1 MAGDGPARRIPI
13 PDWMT
18 PASLQHLLDTLGDC
32 RFVGGAPRDTLLGRP
47 VGDLDL
53 ATPLLPEEVIDRL
66 GQAGFRVIPTGL
78 AHGTVTAILPSGPVE
93 ITTLRRD
100 IATDG
105 RHAAVAFTDD
115 WAADA
120 ARRDFTMNALY
131 LNRTGGIWDPLGHG
145 IDDCLAGIVRFVG
158 APGARI
164 DEDFLRILRLYRFQ
178 AHYGRTPIERETRL
192 ACCRR
197 AGKLS
202 RLSGERIRV
211 ELLKLLQAPAPVPAL
226 TALAQDGVWRKI
238 GLPEPMMLNQLSRLI
253 RVEPEIDPLR
263 RFASLLRADPGRAA
277 TRLRFSNAQRARLDL
292 MMTGDIPAPEAPASD
307 HHNALFKLGS
317 DVYRDLALLSVARG
331 RDPGALGGQIAAAQ
345 SWPIPRL
352 PVRGADLLTLGLK
365 PGPAVSATLKS
376 VEIWWAG
383 SDFVP
388 NRAAC
393 LEKAKNLIENQYP
406 INLNLL

>member
-1 MAGDGPARRIPI
+1 MAGDGPARSIPI

-18 PASLQHLLDTLGDC
+18 PAPLQHLLDTLGDS

-53 ATPLLPEEVIDRL
+53 ATPSLPEEIMGRL

-78 AHGTVTAILPSGPVE
+78 AHGTVTAILPSGPIE

-100 IATDG
+100 VATDG
-105 RHAAVAFTDD
+105 RHAAVAFTND
-115 WAADA
+115 WAEDA

-131 LNRTGGIWDPLGHG
+131 LDRTGRIWDPLGQG
-145 IDDCLAGIVRFVG
+145 IDDCLAGVVRFVG
-158 APGARI
+158 DPGARI
-164 DEDFLRILRLYRFQ
+164 DEDYLRILRLYRFQ
-178 AHYGRTPIERETRL
+178 AHYGRAPIERETRL

-202 RLSGERIRV
+202 RLSGERIKA

-263 RFASLLRADPGRAA
+263 RFASLLPGDPGRAA
-277 TRLRFSNAQRARLDL
+277 TRLRFSNAQRARFDL
-292 MMTGDIPAPEAPASD
+292 LMTGEIPAAAAPVSE
-307 HHNALFKLGS
+307 HHFSLFNLGY
-317 DVYRDLALLSVARG
+317 DVYRDLALLGVARG
-331 RDPGALGGQIAAAQ
+331 QDAVPLPALLAAAR
-345 SWPIPRL
+345 SWPIPKL

-365 PGPAVSATLKS
+365 PGPAVSAILKS

-388 NRAAC
+388 NRTAC
-393 LEKAKNLIENQYP
+393 LEKAKNLIDNQCP
-406 INLNLL
+406 INLNAL